1 MGKLKEKY
9 SKPDK
14 SYAELRARY
23 GTLVGQR
30 NGMAQSV
37 SRYIGG
43 VYVDRSF
50 VGQET
55 TTKHLRPVSEAYQKK
70 AMALLTKYV
79 FAPDA
84 FKGDAA
90 LYPLFA
96 ITASRFQ
103 FLWKW

>member
-9 SKPDK
+9 SKPGK

-55 TTKHLRPVSEAYQKK
+55 TTNHLLRLVKHTRKK
-70 AMALLTKYV
+70 QW
-79 FAPDA
+79 
-84 FKGDAA
+84 
-90 LYPLFA
+90 
-96 ITASRFQ
+96 RFN
-103 FLWKW
+103 